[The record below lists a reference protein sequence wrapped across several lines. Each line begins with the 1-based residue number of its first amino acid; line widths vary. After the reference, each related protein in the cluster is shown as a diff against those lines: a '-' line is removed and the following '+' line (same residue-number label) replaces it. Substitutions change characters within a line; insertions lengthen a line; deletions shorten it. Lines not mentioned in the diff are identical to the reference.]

1 MKKRKNDEGMIMRIE
16 KEEMK
21 KRKKEQNES

>member
-1 MKKRKNDEGMIMRIE
+1 VQNTKTKGRKEEPKE

-21 KRKKEQNES
+21 KRKNEKK